1 MESEHITRFIS
12 LACAGLGA
20 VVIGG
25 LNLLLLARGRR
36 GRLVRATLTAVV
48 AAAALATPSAL
59 GHPDLTPDTAV
70 WLAALLGPFLL
81 LGLPLTATAAIA
93 TVRTARRP
101 VTRYTLLTISGL
113 TVSLAAIVRCD
124 RTDEE
129 LLASTMAELETVLG
143 QSPTRPVEQVTLLT
157 DRGTPI
163 IPHTAIDPREADT
176 ARSEEYF
183 LKATGHA
190 ENVIRLGP
198 ADECC
203 NCHGWV
209 FTGGRYLLSGQNVE
223 LILRENGYEPV
234 REPAPGDLA
243 VYRGEV
249 GILHTALVR
258 YVSPGQPVIVEGKG
272 GKKGVYLHAAEQ
284 SPYGTDITYYRSER
298 DGHRLR
304 GVPAD
309 RLNPGRPTAP
319 SN

>member
-1 MESEHITRFIS
+1 MESEHIARFIS
-12 LACAGLGA
+12 LTCAGLGTM
-20 VVIGG
+20 VIGG
-25 LNLLLLARGRR
+25 LNLLVLARGRR
-36 GRLVRATLTAVV
+36 GRLVRGTLTAVV
-48 AAAALATPSAL
+48 AAAALATPSVL
-59 GHPDLTPDTAV
+59 GHPDLARSTAI
-70 WLAALLGPFLL
+70 WLTALLGPFLL
-81 LGLPLTATAAIA
+81 LGLPQAVTSAFA
-93 TVRTARRP
+93 TVHAVRRP
-101 VTRYTLLTISGL
+101 VTRYTLLTITGL
-113 TVSLAAIVRCD
+113 TVSLVAIVRCD

-129 LLASTMAELETVLG
+129 LLATTMAELETILG
-143 QSPTRPVEQVTLLT
+143 QSPTRPVERVTLLT

-190 ENVIRLGP
+190 ENVIRLHP
-198 ADECC
+198 ADESS

-234 REPAPGDLA
+234 RQPAPGDLA
-243 VYRGEV
+243 IYRGEI

-258 YVSPGQPVIVEGKG
+258 YVSPGQPVIVEGKWAN
-272 GKKGVYLHAAEQ
+272 KGVYLHAAER

-309 RLNPGRPTAP
+309 R